1 MRAVVSESG
10 ERVYQAI
17 AASLDVP
24 ADTLT
29 PQARLIEELGAG
41 EMELEQLAL
50 RLETTF
56 DIEVLD
62 ADIPSL
68 QTVQDV
74 LDYVTARFH
83 FVTTRFRLGGDDDD
97 DDDES

>member
-1 MRAVVSESG
+1 MRAVVSGSG

-24 ADTLT
+24 VDKVA
-29 PQARLIEELGAG
+29 PHARLIEELGAG

-50 RLETTF
+50 KLEATF

-62 ADIPSL
+62 DDIPSQ

-74 LDYVTARFH
+74 LDYVTTRFH
-83 FVTTRFRLGGDDDD
+83 CVATCFPIDGDDD
-97 DDDES
+97 EG